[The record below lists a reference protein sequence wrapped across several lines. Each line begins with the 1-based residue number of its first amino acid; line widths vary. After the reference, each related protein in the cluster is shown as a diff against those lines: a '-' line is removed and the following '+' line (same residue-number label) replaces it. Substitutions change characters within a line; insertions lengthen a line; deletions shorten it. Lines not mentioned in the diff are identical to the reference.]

1 MEELSRRITI
11 GQYLPTGSTIHRMDP
26 RFKLVAFV
34 IFIVAASSSYSVI
47 ANLIV
52 FIAALAALALAKI
65 PLRFALNGLVPA
77 IPIVVIMMVFQL
89 LFHQAQKGEVVWWQW
104 GILNLSPSGVHL
116 VAASV
121 IKFFSIVLIVSTFT
135 LSTALTE
142 ITRGLEQLLRP
153 LSKMRFP
160 AHEVALIV
168 TIMLRFVPTLAEE
181 AERLMKAQAS
191 RGAAIGTVPRW
202 QVVRRVRGILPLI
215 VPLFVNALRRGEQLA
230 LAMEARG
237 YVPGLARSSY
247 SSMRKS
253 ARDVVYVLVCLAFC
267 IGVLAI
273 PFPI

>member
-1 MEELSRRITI
+1 
-11 GQYLPTGSTIHRMDP
+11 MDP

-52 FIAALAALALAKI
+52 FLAALVVLAIAKI
-65 PLRFALNGLVPA
+65 PLRYAMNGLVPA
-77 IPIVVIMMVFQL
+77 MPIIIVMMVFQL
-89 LFHQAQKGEVVWWQW
+89 LFHQAQTGEHIWWHW
-104 GILNLSPSGVHL
+104 GLLNLSPSGVHL
-116 VAASV
+116 VVASV
-121 IKFFSIVLIVSTFT
+121 IKFLSIVLIVSTFT

-153 LSKMRFP
+153 LTRVRFP

-168 TIMLRFVPTLAEE
+168 TIMLRFVPTFAEE

-191 RGAAIGTVPRW
+191 RGAAIGTLSRW
-202 QVVRRVRGILPLI
+202 QVVRRIRGVLPLI

-237 YVPGLARSSY
+237 YVPGLQRTSY

-253 ARDVVYVLVCLAFC
+253 VRDVVYVIVCLAFC

-273 PFPI
+273 PFPV